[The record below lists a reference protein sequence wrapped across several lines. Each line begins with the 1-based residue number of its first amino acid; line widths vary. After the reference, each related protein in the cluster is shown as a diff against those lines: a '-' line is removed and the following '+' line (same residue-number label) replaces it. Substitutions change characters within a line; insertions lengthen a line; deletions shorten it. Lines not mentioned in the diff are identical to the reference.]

1 MEKKVSDFKK
11 TLEEAD
17 FENGEVLIKRGK
29 KNYNKIV
36 LA

>member
-1 MEKKVSDFKK
+1 MEKKLLILKK